1 MKHRELYALVIGFI
15 LAILFTRILDNDW
28 STVAAIVVG
37 LVPFIQDLR
46 NAAHSEADTDS
57 SDNEDA
63 QEGANDD

>member
-15 LAILFTRILDNDW
+15 LAILFTRMLDGDW

-46 NAAHSEADTDS
+46 NAAHSEAD
-57 SDNEDA
+57 
-63 QEGANDD
+63 NDDDSENESEG

>member
-15 LAILFTRILDNDW
+15 LAILFTRMLDGDW

-46 NAAHSEADTDS
+46 NAAHGEADTDDDS
-57 SDNEDA
+57 EDES
-63 QEGANDD
+63 EG